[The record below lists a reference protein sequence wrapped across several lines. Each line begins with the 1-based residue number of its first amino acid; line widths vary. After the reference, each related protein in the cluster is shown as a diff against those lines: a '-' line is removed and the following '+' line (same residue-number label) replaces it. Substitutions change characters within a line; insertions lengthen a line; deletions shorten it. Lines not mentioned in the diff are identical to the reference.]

1 MKVETVP
8 PTQMRYCGF
17 DSTGACNRCHVLSRR
32 SESPMGTRRVT
43 WIKTRA
49 WRRTSLAR
57 ASPELQEGFSRTPV
71 SQLGPLRGPGDARE
85 GSGRIAPWMKGLVSG
100 STPLEATARL

>member
-17 DSTGACNRCHVLSRR
+17 DSTGACNRCHVLSCR

-43 WIKTRA
+43 
-49 WRRTSLAR
+49 
-57 ASPELQEGFSRTPV
+57 
-71 SQLGPLRGPGDARE
+71 
-85 GSGRIAPWMKGLVSG
+85 
-100 STPLEATARL
+100 